1 MFWVECILNAV
12 SGTSIRSLAA
22 LPEEVAGAERPSRA
36 EQIAQLRA
44 QVAALGGEVVRPVV
58 EKHGTLTV
66 KGSLSQVLPNN
77 GLPKQAVTHCS
88 DTPALIVEIIDQVTA
103 AGGHVGVVGWPE
115 LSYAAIPKEGL
126 ERIIVV
132 PDPGIED
139 IAVAGVLAEGL
150 DLVVL
155 RTRTQ
160 LELTPVRARPLLA
173 RLRKGNAALLTVN
186 TTVPSPALT
195 ITGHIEGFRGIGEG
209 LGRINGIDLR
219 VRAES
224 KGTRPASTTVT
235 LGQKQRKHPKKQPK
249 KQPTHLRAVP

>member
-1 MFWVECILNAV
+1 MGCILNAV

-22 LPEEVAGAERPSRA
+22 LPEEVAGAEHPSRA

-44 QVAALGGEVVRPVV
+44 QMAALGGEVVRPVA
-58 EKHGTLTV
+58 EKHGTLTI
-66 KGSLSQVLPNN
+66 GGALSQVLPNN
-77 GLPKQAVTHCS
+77 GLPRQAVTHCS
-88 DTPALIVEIIDQVTA
+88 DTPALIVEVIDQVTA

-115 LSYAAIPKEGL
+115 LSYAAISKEGL
-126 ERIIVV
+126 ERIIAV
-132 PDPGIED
+132 PEPGIED

-209 LGRINGIDLR
+209 VGRIQSIDLR

-224 KGTRPASTTVT
+224 KGARPASTTVT
-235 LGQKQRKHPKKQPK
+235 LGQKQPKQQEQ
-249 KQPTHLRAVP
+249 QPTHLRAVP